1 MDRYK
6 FVLISPRN
14 ISGDRYNKINDSLN
28 VKFGHRVAKLAK
40 KTHVDAVISYDNNS
54 MTLFSDL
61 KRMSPETIRILDV
74 SAANRIYMKE
84 IYKSDLQLSPDF
96 ADKLKEECPIIESE
110 KVCER
115 VQKEIELSQ
124 YFLVGS
130 SFVKKSYGLWTSCY
144 FVDKLKPS
152 PKEGNTITS

>member
-1 MDRYK
+1 M
-6 FVLISPRN
+6 
-14 ISGDRYNKINDSLN
+14 
-28 VKFGHRVAKLAK
+28 HA
-40 KTHVDAVISYDNNS
+40 DAVISYDNNS

-130 SFVKKSYGLWTSCY
+130 SFVKKSLEYSGVRAEQINILSIFFLQFFT
-144 FVDKLKPS
+144 
-152 PKEGNTITS
+152 